1 MEAHPCANKKKG
13 FEEYM
18 KKLGIAAVSLLVVGI
33 IGYIIFSFL
42 YTPVKGFEVTIE
54 NSTEEQ
60 VEGIYLTCAG
70 ITKDIGVPVVAQHSK
85 TVVKV
90 QPKDYGESTLTLY
103 YKDKQEIVH
112 KQTIIGYFEESYGNG
127 YVRVNI
133 EKIETDGQLKITS
146 KYKFLGLFES
156 DDWS

>member
-1 MEAHPCANKKKG
+1 MDAHPCANIKKG

-18 KKLGIAAVSLLVVGI
+18 KKLGITAISLLVVGI

-54 NSTEEQ
+54 NSTGGQ

-70 ITKDIGVPVVAQHSK
+70 ITKDIEVPVVTQNSN

-90 QPKDYGESTLTLY
+90 QPKDYGESALNLY
-103 YKDKQEIVH
+103 YKDKQGIVH

-133 EKIETDGQLKITS
+133 EKIETDGELKITS
-146 KYKFLGLFES
+146 KYKFSGLFKS
-156 DDWS
+156 NDWL

>member
-1 MEAHPCANKKKG
+1 MDAHPCANIKKG
-13 FEEYM
+13 FEEDM
-18 KKLGIAAVSLLVVGI
+18 KKLGIAAISLLVVGI
-33 IGYIIFSFL
+33 IGYIVFNSL

-54 NSTEEQ
+54 NSTGEQ
-60 VEGIYLTCAG
+60 IEGIYLTCAG
-70 ITKDIGVPVVAQHSK
+70 ITKDIKVPVVAQHSK

-90 QPKDYGESTLTLY
+90 QPKDYGENALNLY
-103 YKDKQEIVH
+103 YKDKQGIVN
-112 KQTIIGYFEESYGNG
+112 QRTIIGYFEKSYGNG

-156 DDWS
+156 NDWS